1 MSEKIILSL
10 YLPST
15 KTQFTMKNI
24 KIAGILAILLL
35 GTGTAFAQSRKVE
48 STKGVEKTEGNKV
61 VHVEGVGHTLNYALS
76 GGTVEVEGGD
86 NKLTV
91 KGSAKKITVSG
102 TGNKV
107 YIDKVDKISLE
118 GGDNTVYYRTSGTKS
133 GKPDV
138 SITGVG
144 NKVVKQ

>member
-1 MSEKIILSL
+1 
-10 YLPST
+10 
-15 KTQFTMKNI
+15 MKNI
-24 KIAGILAILLL
+24 KTAGILAFLLL
-35 GTGTAFAQSRKVE
+35 GTGTAFSQSRKIE
-48 STKGVEKTEGNKV
+48 SAKGVEKTEGNKV
-61 VHVEGVGHTLNYALS
+61 VHVEGVGHNLNYTLN
-76 GGTVEVEGGD
+76 GGVVEVEGGD
-86 NKLTV
+86 NTLTV

-107 YIDKVDKISLE
+107 YIDKVDKISME
-118 GGDNTVYYRTSGTKS
+118 GGDNMIYYRTSGTKS

>member
-1 MSEKIILSL
+1 
-10 YLPST
+10 
-15 KTQFTMKNI
+15 MKNI
-24 KIAGILAILLL
+24 KTAGILAILLL
-35 GTGTAFAQSRKVE
+35 GTGTAFSQSRKIE
-48 STKGVEKTEGNKV
+48 STKGVEKTEDNKV
-61 VHVEGVGHTLNYALS
+61 LHVEGVGHKLNYTLN
-76 GGTVEVEGGD
+76 GGVVEVEGGD
-86 NKLTV
+86 NTLTV

-107 YIDKVDKISLE
+107 YIDKVDKISME
-118 GGDNTVYYRTSGTKS
+118 GGDNMIYYRTSGTKS

>member
-1 MSEKIILSL
+1 
-10 YLPST
+10 
-15 KTQFTMKNI
+15 MKNI
-24 KIAGILAILLL
+24 KTAGILAFLLL
-35 GTGTAFAQSRKVE
+35 GTGTAFSQSRKIE
-48 STKGVEKTEGNKV
+48 SAKGVEKTEDNKV
-61 VHVEGVGHTLNYALS
+61 VHVEGVGHNLNYTLN
-76 GGTVEVEGGD
+76 GGVVEVEGGD
-86 NKLTV
+86 NTLTV

-107 YIDKVDKISLE
+107 YIDKVDKISME
-118 GGDNTVYYRTSGTKS
+118 GGDNMIYYRTSGTKS